1 MNYTKPNKFYY
12 RIAQAACWVVS
23 KVIFQNKVLRN
34 EIRGKGGPFVVIA
47 NHECV
52 YDFANLIC
60 TTSKPMSFVIS
71 LSFFSSM
78 PIKGFLEKM
87 GVIPKQQFQ
96 TTVKDMKRM
105 KAVID
110 HGAPLVIFSTSSMPP
125 T

>member
-12 RIAQAACWVVS
+12 RIAQAACRVVS

-60 TTSKPMSFVIS
+60 TTSQPMSFVIS
-71 LSFFSSM
+71 RSFFSSL

-87 GVIPKQQFQ
+87 GEYRPRR
-96 TTVKDMKRM
+96 D
-105 KAVID
+105 
-110 HGAPLVIFSTSSMPP
+110 PP
-125 T
+125 CRRLCHHAFVGFDVLYR